1 MGGPA
6 VLERTR
12 KLNEAVLKLFGLTWD
27 DVEDAILM
35 QPTLY
40 RFLIRRR

>member
-12 KLNEAVLKLFGLTWD
+12 KPNEAVLKLFGLTWD

-40 RFLIRRR
+40 RSLVRRR